1 MRDWEMPRDLE
12 DPQARGMSL
21 GCSTQRLQETLTESG
36 KSAHVL
42 VDVLL
47 ARHDCRPAELHA
59 HLRRRVVHHW
69 ELAPLLLPLPLSLKA
84 SAPALLLHVPECL
97 VLLLRVL
104 RRVHIGLVLQV
115 RRGSVGRARE
125 ALIPGVRAHH
135 ALLPLRL

>member
-1 MRDWEMPRDLE
+1 MRDWEMPCDL
-12 DPQARGMSL
+12 QHNGRGRASANAAARHIPES
-21 GCSTQRLQETLTESG
+21 STMVPRL
-36 KSAHVL
+36 AHVL